1 MTYSNAISSAIKSE
15 RDDIHFEHK
24 VVRNPL
30 LCNGFFLKN
39 KKNTADFT
47 KLKFQINRKKWTQNV
62 FVDNL
67 SFCEKI
73 VILKQIFD

>member
-39 KKNTADFT
+39 KKNTTDST
-47 KLKFQINRKKWTQNV
+47 KLKF
-62 FVDNL
+62 
-67 SFCEKI
+67 
-73 VILKQIFD
+73 